1 MSSLRLVAVCGAAL
15 ALLSVAVT
23 PEQAQA
29 RPQYRKVFG
38 LKYPD
43 LKEQV
48 EEKKCA
54 VCHPVSGKNKINN
67 DYGITLKKQLE
78 GKKNEK
84 DEKKLDE
91 LLTKI
96 EGEKSKTPTAE
107 GSEEMKT
114 FGELIKEGK
123 LPGTDQ
129 PAEEEK
135 KEG

>member
-15 ALLSVAVT
+15 AVLSVAVS

-29 RPQYRKVFG
+29 RPQYRVEFAK
-38 LKYPD
+38 KYPELKD
-43 LKEQV
+43 LV

-67 DYGITLKKQLE
+67 DYGLTLKKQLE

-91 LLTKI
+91 ALTKV
-96 EGEKSKTPTAE
+96 EEEMSKTPKAE

-123 LPGTDQ
+123 LPGTDD
-129 PAEEEK
+129 PADEEK
-135 KEG
+135 KA